1 MDEIAFMQALGS
13 VNPKPCAF
21 GKVILSR
28 HCACPKVIKRYA
40 AEREMVACS
49 VDLER
54 EQCNELLSLL
64 RQNSAFALKLTHV
77 TPPLPH
83 GPEMRVQCGGLQGLQ
98 NELDET
104 DEVVDISALVTAAR
118 EKFGSLENFPYSKI
132 VQSVVSC
139 EVRKKRPLPAS

>member
-1 MDEIAFMQALGS
+1 VDEIAFMHALGAI
-13 VNPKPCAF
+13 NPKPCAF

-28 HCACPKVIKRYA
+28 HCACSKVNKRYA

-49 VDLER
+49 VDSER
-54 EQCNELLSLL
+54 EQCSELLDLL
-64 RQNSAFALKLTHV
+64 RQNSMFALKLTHI

-98 NELDET
+98 LEVDGTE
-104 DEVVDISALVTAAR
+104 EVVDVSVLVAAAKL
-118 EKFGSLENFPYSKI
+118 KFGSLENIPYSKI

-139 EVRKKRPLPAS
+139 EVRKKRPLED

>member
-1 MDEIAFMQALGS
+1 MDELAFMQALGS
-13 VNPKPCAF
+13 VNPRPCAF

-28 HCACPKVIKRYA
+28 HCACSNVNKRYA
-40 AEREMVACS
+40 AEREMVACN
-49 VDLER
+49 VDAER
-54 EQCNELLSLL
+54 EQCGALLDLL

-98 NELDET
+98 QEMDGSA
-104 DEVVDISALVTAAR
+104 EVVDISALIAAAR
-118 EKFGSLENFPYSKI
+118 SKYGSLENLPYSKI

-139 EVRKKRPLPAS
+139 EVRKKRPPT

>member
-1 MDEIAFMQALGS
+1 MDENAFMHSLGAI
-13 VNPKPCAF
+13 NPRPCAF

-28 HCACPKVIKRYA
+28 HCACSKVIKLYA

-49 VDLER
+49 VEVEL
-54 EQCNELLSLL
+54 EQCNELLNLL

-98 NELDET
+98 LEVDSSAEVT
-104 DEVVDISALVTAAR
+104 DVSALVTAALQ
-118 EKFGSLENFPYSKI
+118 KFGNFENLPYSKI

-139 EVRKKRPLPAS
+139 EVRKKRPLT

>member
-1 MDEIAFMQALGS
+1 MDEIAFMHALGS

-21 GKVILSR
+21 GKVILSQ
-28 HCACPKVIKRYA
+28 HCACSKVNKRYA
-40 AEREMVACS
+40 AEREMVACN
-49 VDLER
+49 VDADR
-54 EQCNELLSLL
+54 VQCNQLLDLL

-98 NELDET
+98 REVDKT
-104 DEVVDISALVTAAR
+104 DAVVDISALVSAAR
-118 EKFGSLENFPYSKI
+118 AQFGSLENLPYSKI

-139 EVRKKRPLPAS
+139 EVRKKRPLPK

>member
-1 MDEIAFMQALGS
+1 MDEIAFMHALGS

-28 HCACPKVIKRYA
+28 HCACSKVNKRYA

-49 VDLER
+49 VDTER
-54 EQCNELLSLL
+54 EQCIELLDLL
-64 RQNSAFALKLTHV
+64 RQNSAFALKLTHI

-98 NELDET
+98 HEVDGS
-104 DEVVDISALVTAAR
+104 DGVVDISALLAAAR
-118 EKFGSLENFPYSKI
+118 DKFGSLENLPYSKI

-139 EVRKKRPLPAS
+139 EVRKKRPLT